1 MICTTI
7 QNKNLEQILDAL
19 EGSEM
24 AEIRLDRCDLS
35 LREIEECFTSDV
47 PLVATCRIADLIASE
62 PSLQDAGLTPQSK
75 EIKAAQIAEKRL
87 CKAIEAGARYVDVE
101 IEAPKQMSK
110 RVRNVAHES
119 GTVFIR
125 SFHDF
130 EGTDSLEALKA
141 VVEKCCYHG
150 ADMVKVVTTACC
162 QEDVDK
168 VLSLYDW
175 CRATTVSE
183 NEKIAS
189 LAEGG
194 LIAFCMGDAGRQ
206 SRLDCLKAGAPYTY
220 AAVSEEEAAAPGQ
233 WTASEMAAA
242 LYDGFRFVGTCN
254 SFGGKL
260 HQVPTNIEVPAAV
273 SGEKCIRCI
282 QESDNIVP
290 NPEVPC
296 SKSFAQR
303 AIIAAALASGTS
315 HLRGYTPCGDNE
327 AAIRVAENLG
337 AKVERNGGELII
349 TGIAASLGSLD
360 TLPAGA
366 NSGVTPL
373 QEGSGHL
380 TGTDMCWEKSSL
392 SEDMVPG
399 VQTLHVGES
408 GLLTRMMIPVM
419 AQLCPDTVL
428 FTGEKTLLG
437 RPLTGACEIMEALGA
452 NVTSVDHPVAVTP
465 SSVTHCHSA
474 AGAPS
479 PVAQSQSRILAS
491 SVTNSSETIAS
502 DPLPVTL
509 GEAVSQCPSVVTSS
523 EAEGRDERSSAPI
536 RVPLTVKGP
545 LTATRAEIS
554 GKHGS
559 QIISGLLMALPFSQ
573 KNTSLIVRE
582 PKSIPYMFITVE
594 VLKKFGIKIGND
606 MLGGRDFIESGG
618 DWSLCT
624 EIVFKVKG
632 GQRFKAADID
642 LEGDWSAAANF
653 LVAGAIFGKVEVE
666 GLDTTSL
673 QADLSIMDIL
683 MDAGASL
690 SLLDGDKGSITVQRA
705 PLKAFAVDA
714 SNCPDLFPIISVLA
728 AFCQGTSRIA
738 GVGRLANKESDRA
751 KAIVEMLTQMGVKS
765 YVEGDELLVEGHSL
779 AQRLLAHKGVKAYV
793 GGDGL
798 TEEGHGF
805 AHKVSGVA
813 SHTVEASL
821 DETSG
826 IYAASASLP
835 GLLKGGEYTSHH
847 DHRMV
852 MALKVASL
860 GADSPIVIDDE
871 TCVEKSFPDFLEM
884 FRRLD

>member
-7 QNKNLEQILDAL
+7 QNKNLEQILESL
-19 EGSEM
+19 EGCEM

-62 PSLQDAGLTPQSK
+62 PSLQDKGLTPQSK

-110 RVRNVAHES
+110 RVRNVAHEN

-150 ADMVKVVTTACC
+150 ADIVKVVTTAHS
-162 QEDVDK
+162 QADVDR

-175 CRATTVSE
+175 CHGVSASE

-189 LAEGG
+189 LDEGG

-206 SRLDCLKAGAPYTY
+206 SRLDCLRMGAPYTY
-220 AAVSEEEAAAPGQ
+220 AALSEDEAAAPGQ
-233 WTASEMAAA
+233 WDAAEMASA
-242 LYDGFRFVGTCN
+242 LYDGFHFIESSGT
-254 SFGGKL
+254 
-260 HQVPTNIEVPAAV
+260 
-273 SGEKCIRCI
+273 
-282 QESDNIVP
+282 
-290 NPEVPC
+290 PEVPC

-303 AIIAAALASGTS
+303 AIIAAALASGVS

-337 AKVERNGGELII
+337 AKVERNGGELTI
-349 TGIAASLGSLD
+349 TGIAAGLE
-360 TLPAGA
+360 A
-366 NSGVTPL
+366 L
-373 QEGSGHL
+373 Q
-380 TGTDMCWEKSSL
+380 
-392 SEDMVPG
+392 G

-419 AQLCPDTVL
+419 AQLCPSQVE
-428 FTGEKTLLG
+428 FTGEKTLLE
-437 RPLTGACEIMEALGA
+437 RPLTGAREVMEALGA
-452 NVTSVDHPVAVTP
+452 
-465 SSVTHCHSA
+465 
-474 AGAPS
+474 
-479 PVAQSQSRILAS
+479 
-491 SVTNSSETIAS
+491 TIAS
-502 DPLPVTL
+502 SGTNGNDEGASDPV
-509 GEAVSQCPSVVTSS
+509 
-523 EAEGRDERSSAPI
+523 

-632 GQRFKAADID
+632 GQRFEAADID
-642 LEGDWSAAANF
+642 LERDWSAAANF
-653 LVAGAIFGKVEVE
+653 LVAGAIFGKVEMD

-690 SLLDGDKGSITVQRA
+690 SQLDGDKGTITVQRA

-751 KAIVEMLTQMGVKS
+751 KAIVEMLTQMGVKAS
-765 YVEGDELLVEGHSL
+765 VEGDELVVEGHSL
-779 AQRLLAHKGVKAYV
+779 AQRLLAQ
-793 GGDGL
+793 
-798 TEEGHGF
+798 
-805 AHKVSGVA
+805 
-813 SHTVEASL
+813 
-821 DETSG
+821 
-826 IYAASASLP
+826 

-860 GADSPIVIDDE
+860 GADGPISIDDE
-871 TCVEKSFPDFLEM
+871 VCVEKSFPDFLEM
-884 FRRLD
+884 FSRLV